1 MHFIYEEGG
10 EIKGATTIGAFVPGA
25 DHHAAQ
31 TQFGKRIKLK
41 SKDVWFSWANLEL
54 EKALSQAQ
62 ELASQIDMDFLWE
75 CAPEGEFQF
84 ELIAKDYFGD
94 GVKSDQIIALAIALQ
109 SAPIYFRRKGRGQFL
124 KAPEEQLK
132 AALASVER
140 KRKEA
145 ILQKEWEDAMTQG
158 QLPEEIARN
167 AHQLLWNP
175 DKNGITYKALN
186 AASQQLGINP
196 AQLLLQLGA
205 IQSAL
210 AIHQGKFLKEF
221 FPKGIGFPSD
231 AKLQEAQWN
240 KIAEQLPLADV
251 KAFSIDDA
259 STTEIDDAFS
269 VTPLDDGNYQI
280 GVHIAVP
287 GLAIVPNDAL
297 DQIAQQRMSTVYFPG
312 GKITMLPQSVIEIFS
327 LNEHQARPAISLYVQ
342 VHADGAIN
350 QQIPARTVLEKV
362 YMASNL
368 RLGDIEHLVNEVSI
382 DDTSRTDIPFRHEL
396 AMLWMAA
403 KNLHAQRQTVRVAA
417 GQKEEKLGPPEP
429 GSLPRDFNFE
439 IITSDGKTIPT
450 EAALRT
456 DIDDKDWQVV
466 ITSRQRGSVIDS
478 IVAEWMIFSN
488 RTWGSLLAQN
498 DLPAIYRAQQG
509 WGAQRTRM
517 QTTPCRH
524 EGLGVENY
532 AWGTSPLRR
541 YADLVNQWQLIAY
554 VQQGVMAKLVAPFVP
569 KDTKI
574 MGLCAEFDANYTAY
588 NAYQQIAEKY
598 WCLRYIQAQGF
609 PWSTYA
615 RVQKEGMVRI
625 EPIPLRLFVPELQ
638 NAPRGS
644 RVELEV
650 LSIDTLLLTAS
661 VRVVHLM
668 ESSFTGSNVEIEE
681 EIIEPVIELINDPV
695 QNDNNEQ
702 PST

>member
-10 EIKGATTIGAFVPGA
+10 EIKGATTIGAFVLGA

-54 EKALSQAQ
+54 EKAISQAQ
-62 ELASQIDMDFLWE
+62 ELAGQIDMDFLWE

-145 ILQKEWEDAMTQG
+145 ILQKEWEDAMIQG
-158 QLPEEIARN
+158 QLPEEIAKN
-167 AHQLLWNP
+167 AQQLLWSP

-240 KIAEQLPLADV
+240 KVAEQLPLAEV

-382 DDTSRTDIPFRHEL
+382 DDSSRTDIPFRHEL
-396 AMLWMAA
+396 AILWMAA

-532 AWGTSPLRR
+532 AWCTSPLRR

-609 PWSTYA
+609 PWNTYA

-625 EPIPLRLFVPELQ
+625 EPIPLRLYVPELQ

-695 QNDNNEQ
+695 QNDTNEQ

>member
-1 MHFIYEEGG
+1 
-10 EIKGATTIGAFVPGA
+10 
-25 DHHAAQ
+25 
-31 TQFGKRIKLK
+31 
-41 SKDVWFSWANLEL
+41 
-54 EKALSQAQ
+54 
-62 ELASQIDMDFLWE
+62 
-75 CAPEGEFQF
+75 
-84 ELIAKDYFGD
+84 
-94 GVKSDQIIALAIALQ
+94 
-109 SAPIYFRRKGRGQFL
+109 
-124 KAPEEQLK
+124 
-132 AALASVER
+132 
-140 KRKEA
+140 
-145 ILQKEWEDAMTQG
+145 
-158 QLPEEIARN
+158 
-167 AHQLLWNP
+167 
-175 DKNGITYKALN
+175 
-186 AASQQLGINP
+186 
-196 AQLLLQLGA
+196 
-205 IQSAL
+205 
-210 AIHQGKFLKEF
+210 
-221 FPKGIGFPSD
+221 
-231 AKLQEAQWN
+231 
-240 KIAEQLPLADV
+240 
-251 KAFSIDDA
+251 
-259 STTEIDDAFS
+259 
-269 VTPLDDGNYQI
+269 
-280 GVHIAVP
+280 
-287 GLAIVPNDAL
+287 
-297 DQIAQQRMSTVYFPG
+297 
-312 GKITMLPQSVIEIFS
+312 
-327 LNEHQARPAISLYVQ
+327 
-342 VHADGAIN
+342 
-350 QQIPARTVLEKV
+350 
-362 YMASNL
+362 MASNL

-532 AWGTSPLRR
+532 AWCTSPLRR

-609 PWSTYA
+609 PWNTYA

-681 EIIEPVIELINDPV
+681 EIIETVIELINDPV
-695 QNDNNEQ
+695 QNDTNEQ